1 MSTARIARLT
11 AFWSLLLAPAFGLV
25 AAVALPALR
34 TSRSAEIAA
43 VAAHQHAFYVYGVCM
58 LLSSYLL
65 VPAVFGIMHLLPD
78 GRPAWAFLGGG
89 LTQVGLL
96 VAIGDAATELVYW
109 QMGAPGASAAQ
120 MAALAD
126 RYENAAGASS
136 IYTIGGL
143 VGMVG
148 SAILAAGL
156 IRMAVAPAWAA
167 LGLPVSY
174 VVNVVGFSV
183 ASQPVLIASYL
194 VMGIAFVKLATLTPA
209 GSPVREARAVPAASH

>member
-11 AFWSLLLAPAFGLV
+11 TFWSLLLAPAFGLV

-34 TSRSAEIAA
+34 SSRSAEIAA
-43 VAAHQHAFYVYGVCM
+43 VAAHQQAFYVYGVCI

-120 MAALAD
+120 MSALAD
-126 RYENAAGASS
+126 RYENAAGAS
-136 IYTIGGL
+136 IDLHDRRPGRDRRGRHPRGGPDPG
-143 VGMVG
+143 VGG
-148 SAILAAGL
+148 SGL
-156 IRMAVAPAWAA
+156 GRARPARQ
-167 LGLPVSY
+167 LRRQRRG
-174 VVNVVGFSV
+174 
-183 ASQPVLIASYL
+183 ASRW
-194 VMGIAFVKLATLTPA
+194 PA
-209 GSPVREARAVPAASH
+209 NPC